1 MKVLALA
8 IEEVN
13 LITRP
18 SIWSK
23 NDVLNLLG
31 ELELKVEQEV
41 NAVVAQLRA
50 DSTSSPFDMDDFKD
64 KLRDRLERSFNN
76 LNGSDVID
84 MSCISYDI
92 NNGNEI
98 RIDESSIDVNTSELL
113 DAFDTAFD
121 DVSGDFTSDD
131 D

>member
-64 KLRDRLERSFNN
+64 KLRDRLERSFRN

-84 MSCISYDI
+84 MNGISYDI

-98 RIDESSIDVNTSELL
+98 SIDESSIDVDTSELL